1 MSSIV
6 MGKTASD
13 VDIIGL
19 SNNIYLKTTD
29 RKYPS
34 DFLDGSES
42 QRESQR
48 STPIFQIEKT
58 RKSQAGNPV
67 EPQSN

>member
-42 QRESQR
+42 
-48 STPIFQIEKT
+48 
-58 RKSQAGNPV
+58 
-67 EPQSN
+67 